1 MKTETKMTSPL
12 KKDLVQKTA
21 AWALFASIFIT
32 PVTFAQTVWKPDRPV
47 TLVVPYAPGGGT
59 DATARAVSKRLSTLW
74 GQPVLVENLP
84 GADGLIGTRR
94 VMDAK
99 PDGYTLLLQV
109 PAVVLTK
116 YVPGLKGIDPLAKLD
131 AVSILAQAPSA
142 VVVSAKLGVKTLA
155 ELIQYCR
162 TNATPCSLGTG
173 ESSAKIRAKQFAS
186 ETGINNLIVVSYRGT
201 GPIVVDLI
209 SGVVS
214 MSFTGINSVLPHHKA
229 GTVRIVATQG
239 EKRAA
244 ALPDVPTTMEAGFP
258 FIQSVTWF
266 GMFAPKG
273 TPQPVLQG
281 IVSAL
286 REAGK
291 DVDVQR
297 AIAAAG
303 AEPVMSS
310 PAEFSLQIKQ
320 EDKRL
325 GEIVKR
331 FPFD

>member
-1 MKTETKMTSPL
+1 MTRAL
-12 KKDLVQKTA
+12 KKYFAKTPTTL
-21 AWALFASIFIT
+21 ALSASIFIT
-32 PVTFAQTVWKPDRPV
+32 PMTYAQSVWKPDRAV

-59 DATARAVSKRLSTLW
+59 DATARAVSKRLSILW

-109 PAVVLTK
+109 PALVLTK
-116 YVPGLKGIDPLAKLD
+116 YVPGLKGIDPLVKLD
-131 AVSILAQAPSA
+131 PVSILSQAPSA
-142 VVVSAKLGVKTLA
+142 VVVSGKLGVKTLA

-162 TNATPCSLGTG
+162 TASTPCSLGTG
-173 ESSAKIRAKQFAS
+173 ESSAKIRAKQFAA
-186 ETGINNLIVVSYRGT
+186 ETGINNLTVVSYRGT

-209 SGVVS
+209 SGVIS

-244 ALPDVPTTMEAGFP
+244 ALPDIPTATEAGYP
-258 FIQSVTWF
+258 FLQSVTWF

-281 IVSAL
+281 VIAAV
-286 REAGK
+286 REAGT
-291 DVDVQR
+291 DLDVQR
-297 AIAAAG
+297 AIAATG

-310 PAEFSLQIKQ
+310 PAEFSVQIKQ
-320 EDKRL
+320 EDMRL
-325 GEIVKR
+325 GDIVKR

>member
-1 MKTETKMTSPL
+1 MILFFNKNKAVA
-12 KKDLVQKTA
+12 LVLS
-21 AWALFASIFIT
+21 ALFAIIFIS
-32 PVTFAQTVWKPDRPV
+32 PVARAQPVWKPDRPV
-47 TLVVPYAPGGGT
+47 TLVVPYAAGGGT
-59 DATARAVSKRLSTLW
+59 DATARAVSKRLSSLW
-74 GQPVLVENLP
+74 GQPVLVDNLP

-116 YVPGLKGIDPLAKLD
+116 YVPGLKGIDPLSHLD

-142 VVVSAKLGVKTLA
+142 VVVSGKLGIKTLA
-155 ELIQYCR
+155 ELVQYCR
-162 TNATPCSLGTG
+162 TATTPCSLGTG
-173 ESSAKIRAKQFAS
+173 ESSAKIRAKQFAA
-186 ETGINNLIVVSYRGT
+186 ETGISNLIVVSYRGT
-201 GPIVVDLI
+201 GPIVADMI

-229 GTVRIVATQG
+229 GTLRVVATQG
-239 EKRAA
+239 EKRAV
-244 ALPDVPTTMEAGFP
+244 ALPDVPTTREAGFP

-273 TPQPVLQG
+273 TPQSVLKG
-281 IVSAL
+281 IVAAL

-291 DVDVQR
+291 DADVQR
-297 AIAAAG
+297 AIAFAG
-303 AEPVMSS
+303 AETVMSS
-310 PAEFSLQIKQ
+310 PAEFAAQVKS
-320 EDKRL
+320 EDARL
-325 GEIVKR
+325 GELVKR